1 MSFPFVLTFPA
12 FSSVSSLSRTRL
24 QKRLQ
29 KRQVRSVYLLSS
41 FPWTVQII
49 AILIS
54 SFTHLLNKLSA
65 WLLLNFCCYSQ
76 WLLRSHLPIFRG
88 VCNIVNH
95 NLLLESKLL
104 WASSVWNV
112 SGFAPN
118 HSLIVASQLPYR
130 LALVNSSTHR
140 PWEPMR
146 WWLLCQFFC
155 SACHSFRSPDSTHL
169 ELGTLYTN
177 LWKMKVKYL
186 ESFQNSCHEFPPNEC
201 IGKAW
206 SPKMPLAMWLER
218 DFAVS
223 VLSL

>member
-1 MSFPFVLTFPA
+1 MPDTPFTKWWCISTNFFCSLWQQISHSDWNELLHLFSGSHECYCRNFFPTTKTYPTFSPHFFSFSTCIFENPSCLFHLFLHSLPSPVLVP
-12 FSSVSSLSRTRL
+12 SLG
-24 QKRLQ
+24 QGFAKRLQ

-76 WLLRSHLPIFRG
+76 WLLRSHLPIFWG

-104 WASSVWNV
+104 WASSVWNA

-118 HSLIVASQLPYR
+118 HSLIVASQLP
-130 LALVNSSTHR
+130 T
-140 PWEPMR
+140 
-146 WWLLCQFFC
+146 
-155 SACHSFRSPDSTHL
+155 D
-169 ELGTLYTN
+169 
-177 LWKMKVKYL
+177 
-186 ESFQNSCHEFPPNEC
+186 
-201 IGKAW
+201 
-206 SPKMPLAMWLER
+206 
-218 DFAVS
+218 
-223 VLSL
+223 